1 MNKMSSEA
9 RNKKIIKTSII
20 GIIANFILAIF
31 KVVVGFLSGSIA
43 IILDAVNNLSDT
55 LSSIVTIAGV
65 KFAHRAPDK
74 NHPLGHGR
82 FEYLGAA
89 IIATVISY
97 IGFTAIF
104 ESIGKIINP
113 NEVNYTFITFLVVSV
128 SVIIKILLGRYYK
141 KIAKQVDSDSL
152 KNSGFDAMMDALI
165 SAATIVAGFIYVI
178 WGISIEAYLAT
189 LISVFIIYSGFK
201 MLRESFSVILG
212 ERVDSDLSRRIK
224 QAICEIDGVYGAY
237 DLLIHDYGT
246 GRSYASVNIDVLD
259 TLSVV
264 EVDDIS
270 REVRRLVGQ
279 RFHIYVSSVGI
290 FPINTKDKHTVEV
303 RNNIKAM
310 MLMNDHIRQ
319 IHGFRIDE
327 KAKEITFDVVID
339 FSVKDQNAL
348 RRRIIKEL
356 KRVYPDYHFVIS
368 IDLDFSD

>member
-1 MNKMSSEA
+1 MNKMSSET

-55 LSSIVTIAGV
+55 LSSIVTIVGV
-65 KFAHRAPDK
+65 KFANRAPDK

-113 NEVNYTFITFLVVSV
+113 NEVNYTFVTFLVVSV

-141 KIAKQVDSDSL
+141 KVAKQVDSDSL

-165 SAATIVAGFIYVI
+165 SAATIVAGLIYVI

-189 LISVFIIYSGFK
+189 LISVFIIYSGFR

-237 DLLIHDYGT
+237 DLLIHDYGA

-270 REVRRLVGQ
+270 REVRHLVGQ
-279 RFHIYVSSVGI
+279 RFRIYVSSVGI

>member
-20 GIIANFILAIF
+20 GIIANFILVIF

-65 KFAHRAPDK
+65 KFANRAPDK

-82 FEYLGAA
+82 FEYLGTAM
-89 IIATVISY
+89 IATVISY

-128 SVIIKILLGRYYK
+128 SVIIKILIGRYYK

-165 SAATIVAGFIYVI
+165 SAATIVAGLIYVI

-189 LISVFIIYSGFK
+189 LISVFIIYSGFR

-279 RFHIYVSSVGI
+279 RFRIYVSSVGI

>member
-9 RNKKIIKTSII
+9 RNRKIIKTSII
-20 GIIANFILAIF
+20 GIIANFILVIF
-31 KVVVGFLSGSIA
+31 KVAVGFLSGSIA

-65 KFAHRAPDK
+65 KFANRAPDK

-82 FEYLGAA
+82 FEYLGTAM
-89 IIATVISY
+89 IATVISY

-128 SVIIKILLGRYYK
+128 SVIIKILIGHYYK

-165 SAATIVAGFIYVI
+165 SAATIVAGLIYVI

-189 LISVFIIYSGFK
+189 LISVFIIYSGFR

-270 REVRRLVGQ
+270 REVRHLVGQ
-279 RFHIYVSSVGI
+279 RFRIYVSSVGI

>member
-1 MNKMSSEA
+1 MNKMSFEA

-55 LSSIVTIAGV
+55 LSSIVTIVGV
-65 KFAHRAPDK
+65 KFANRAPDK

-128 SVIIKILLGRYYK
+128 SVIIKILLGCYYK

-189 LISVFIIYSGFK
+189 LISVFIIYSGFR

-279 RFHIYVSSVGI
+279 RFRIYVSSVGI

>member
-1 MNKMSSEA
+1 MNKMSSET

-65 KFAHRAPDK
+65 KFANRAPDK

-128 SVIIKILLGRYYK
+128 SVIIKILIGRYYK

-189 LISVFIIYSGFK
+189 LISVFIIYSGFR

-279 RFHIYVSSVGI
+279 RFRIYVSSVGI

-339 FSVKDQNAL
+339 FSVEDQNAL

>member
-1 MNKMSSEA
+1 MNKMSSET

-55 LSSIVTIAGV
+55 LSSIVTIVGV
-65 KFAHRAPDK
+65 KFANRAPDK

-128 SVIIKILLGRYYK
+128 SVIIKILLGCYYK

-189 LISVFIIYSGFK
+189 LISVFIIYSGFR

-279 RFHIYVSSVGI
+279 RFRIYVSSVGI
-290 FPINTKDKHTVEV
+290 FPINTKDKYTVEV

>member
-1 MNKMSSEA
+1 MNKMSSET

-55 LSSIVTIAGV
+55 LSSIVTIVGV
-65 KFAHRAPDK
+65 KFANRAPDK
-74 NHPLGHGR
+74 NHPLAHGR

-128 SVIIKILLGRYYK
+128 SVIIKILLGCYYK

-189 LISVFIIYSGFK
+189 LISVFIIYSGFR

-279 RFHIYVSSVGI
+279 RFRIYVSSVGI

>member
-1 MNKMSSEA
+1 MNKMSFEA

-65 KFAHRAPDK
+65 KFANRAPDK

-128 SVIIKILLGRYYK
+128 SVIIKILLGCYYK

-189 LISVFIIYSGFK
+189 LISVFIIYSGFR

-270 REVRRLVGQ
+270 REVRHLVGQ
-279 RFHIYVSSVGI
+279 RFRIYVSSVGI

>member
-1 MNKMSSEA
+1 MNKMSSET

-55 LSSIVTIAGV
+55 LSSIVTIVGV
-65 KFAHRAPDK
+65 KFANRAPDK

-128 SVIIKILLGRYYK
+128 SVIIKILLGCYYK

-279 RFHIYVSSVGI
+279 RFRIYVSSVGI

>member
-1 MNKMSSEA
+1 MNKMSFEA

-65 KFAHRAPDK
+65 KFANRAPDK

-189 LISVFIIYSGFK
+189 LISVFIIYSGFR

-270 REVRRLVGQ
+270 REVRHLVGQ
-279 RFHIYVSSVGI
+279 RFRIYVSSVGI

-303 RNNIKAM
+303 RNNIKSM

-339 FSVKDQNAL
+339 FSVEDQNAL

>member
-1 MNKMSSEA
+1 MNKMSSET

-65 KFAHRAPDK
+65 KFANRAPDK

-82 FEYLGAA
+82 FEYLGTA

-128 SVIIKILLGRYYK
+128 SVIIKILLGCYYK

-165 SAATIVAGFIYVI
+165 SAATIVAGLIYVI

-189 LISVFIIYSGFK
+189 LISVFIIYSGFR

-270 REVRRLVGQ
+270 REVRHLVGQ
-279 RFHIYVSSVGI
+279 RFRIYVSSVGI

-356 KRVYPDYHFVIS
+356 KRVYSDYHFVIS

>member
-65 KFAHRAPDK
+65 KFANRAPDK

-128 SVIIKILLGRYYK
+128 SVIIKILLGCYYK

-165 SAATIVAGFIYVI
+165 SSATIVAGLIYVI

-189 LISVFIIYSGFK
+189 LISVFIIYSGFR

-279 RFHIYVSSVGI
+279 RFRIYVSSVGI

>member
-1 MNKMSSEA
+1 MNKMSFEA

-65 KFAHRAPDK
+65 KFANRAPDK

-128 SVIIKILLGRYYK
+128 SVIIKILLGCYYK

-189 LISVFIIYSGFK
+189 LISVFIIYSGFR

-279 RFHIYVSSVGI
+279 RFRIYVSSVGI

>member
-1 MNKMSSEA
+1 MNKMSFEA

-65 KFAHRAPDK
+65 KFANRAPDK

-128 SVIIKILLGRYYK
+128 SVIIKILLGCYYK

-189 LISVFIIYSGFK
+189 LISVFIIYSGFR

-279 RFHIYVSSVGI
+279 RFRIYVSSVGI

-319 IHGFRIDE
+319 IHGFRVDE

>member
-20 GIIANFILAIF
+20 GIIANFILVIF
-31 KVVVGFLSGSIA
+31 KVAVGFLSGSIA

-65 KFAHRAPDK
+65 KFANRAPDK

-82 FEYLGAA
+82 FEYLGTAM
-89 IIATVISY
+89 IATVISY

-128 SVIIKILLGRYYK
+128 SVIIKILIGHYYK

-165 SAATIVAGFIYVI
+165 SAATIVAGLIYVI

-189 LISVFIIYSGFK
+189 LISVFIIYSGFR

-279 RFHIYVSSVGI
+279 RFRIYVSSVGI

-303 RNNIKAM
+303 RNNIKSM

-339 FSVKDQNAL
+339 FSVKDQDAL

>member
-1 MNKMSSEA
+1 MNKMSSET

-20 GIIANFILAIF
+20 GIIANFILVIF
-31 KVVVGFLSGSIA
+31 KVAVGFLSGSIA

-55 LSSIVTIAGV
+55 LSSIVTIVGV
-65 KFAHRAPDK
+65 KFANRAPDK

-128 SVIIKILLGRYYK
+128 SVIIKILLGCYYK

-189 LISVFIIYSGFK
+189 LISVFIIYSGFR

-279 RFHIYVSSVGI
+279 RFRIYVSSVGI

>member
-1 MNKMSSEA
+1 MNKMSSET

-65 KFAHRAPDK
+65 KFANRAPDK

-82 FEYLGAA
+82 FEYLGTA

-165 SAATIVAGFIYVI
+165 SAATIVAGLIYVI

-189 LISVFIIYSGFK
+189 LISVFIIYSGFR

-270 REVRRLVGQ
+270 REVRHLVGQ
-279 RFHIYVSSVGI
+279 RFRIYVSSVGI

>member
-1 MNKMSSEA
+1 MNKMSSET

-65 KFAHRAPDK
+65 KFANRAPDK

-128 SVIIKILLGRYYK
+128 SVIIKILLGCYYK

-165 SAATIVAGFIYVI
+165 SAATIVAGLIYVI

-189 LISVFIIYSGFK
+189 LISVFIIYSGFR

-270 REVRRLVGQ
+270 REVRHLVGQ
-279 RFHIYVSSVGI
+279 RFRIYVSSVGI

-303 RNNIKAM
+303 RNNIKSM

>member
-31 KVVVGFLSGSIA
+31 KVAVGFLSGSIA

-65 KFAHRAPDK
+65 KFANRAPDK

-165 SAATIVAGFIYVI
+165 SSATIVAGLIYVI

-279 RFHIYVSSVGI
+279 RFRIYVSSVGI

>member
-1 MNKMSSEA
+1 MNKMSFEA

-65 KFAHRAPDK
+65 KFANRAPDK

-128 SVIIKILLGRYYK
+128 SVIIKILLGCYYK

-189 LISVFIIYSGFK
+189 LISVFIIYSGFR

-264 EVDDIS
+264 EVDDVS

>member
-1 MNKMSSEA
+1 MNRMSSET
-9 RNKKIIKTSII
+9 RNRKIIKTSII

-65 KFAHRAPDK
+65 KFANRAPDK

-82 FEYLGAA
+82 FEYLGTA

-128 SVIIKILLGRYYK
+128 SVIIKVLLGRYYK

-165 SAATIVAGFIYVI
+165 SAATIVAGLIYVI

-189 LISVFIIYSGFK
+189 LISVFIIYSGFR

-270 REVRRLVGQ
+270 REVRHLVGQ
-279 RFHIYVSSVGI
+279 RFRIYVSSVGI

>member
-1 MNKMSSEA
+1 MNKMSFEA

-20 GIIANFILAIF
+20 GIIANFILVIF
-31 KVVVGFLSGSIA
+31 KVAVGFLSGSIA

-65 KFAHRAPDK
+65 KFANRAPDK

-82 FEYLGAA
+82 FEYLGTAM
-89 IIATVISY
+89 IATVISY

-128 SVIIKILLGRYYK
+128 SVIIKILIGRYYK

-165 SAATIVAGFIYVI
+165 SAATIVAGLIYVI

-279 RFHIYVSSVGI
+279 RFRIYVSSVGI

>member
-20 GIIANFILAIF
+20 GIIANFILVIF
-31 KVVVGFLSGSIA
+31 KVAVGFLSGSIA

-65 KFAHRAPDK
+65 KFANRAPDK

-128 SVIIKILLGRYYK
+128 SVIIKILLGCYYK

-189 LISVFIIYSGFK
+189 LISVFIIYSGFR

-279 RFHIYVSSVGI
+279 RFRIYISSVGI

>member
-20 GIIANFILAIF
+20 GIIANFILVIF
-31 KVVVGFLSGSIA
+31 KVAVGFLSGSIA

-65 KFAHRAPDK
+65 KFANRAPDK

-82 FEYLGAA
+82 FEYLGTAM
-89 IIATVISY
+89 IATVISY

-128 SVIIKILLGRYYK
+128 SVIIKILIGRYYK

-165 SAATIVAGFIYVI
+165 SAATIVAGLIYVI

-189 LISVFIIYSGFK
+189 LISVFIIYSGFR

-303 RNNIKAM
+303 RNNIKSM

-339 FSVKDQNAL
+339 FSVEDQNAL

>member
-1 MNKMSSEA
+1 MNKMSFEA

-65 KFAHRAPDK
+65 KFANRAPDK

-165 SAATIVAGFIYVI
+165 SAATIVAGLIYVI

-189 LISVFIIYSGFK
+189 LISVFIIYSGFR

-270 REVRRLVGQ
+270 REVRHLVGQ
-279 RFHIYVSSVGI
+279 RFRIYVSSVGI

-303 RNNIKAM
+303 RNNIKSM

-339 FSVKDQNAL
+339 FSVEDQNAL

>member
-1 MNKMSSEA
+1 MNKMSFEA

-55 LSSIVTIAGV
+55 LSSIVTIVGV
-65 KFAHRAPDK
+65 KFANRAPDK

-128 SVIIKILLGRYYK
+128 SVIIKILLGCYYK

-279 RFHIYVSSVGI
+279 RFRIYVSSVGI

>member
-1 MNKMSSEA
+1 MNKMSSET

-65 KFAHRAPDK
+65 KFANRAPDK

-128 SVIIKILLGRYYK
+128 SVIIKILLGCYYK

-165 SAATIVAGFIYVI
+165 SAATIIAGFIYVI

-279 RFHIYVSSVGI
+279 RFRIYVSSVGI

>member
-1 MNKMSSEA
+1 MNKMSSET

-55 LSSIVTIAGV
+55 LSSIVTIVGV
-65 KFAHRAPDK
+65 KFANRAPDK

-141 KIAKQVDSDSL
+141 KVAKQVDSDSL

-189 LISVFIIYSGFK
+189 LISVFIIYSGFR

-270 REVRRLVGQ
+270 REVRHLVGQ
-279 RFHIYVSSVGI
+279 RFRIYVSSVGI

>member
-1 MNKMSSEA
+1 MNKMSSET

-65 KFAHRAPDK
+65 KFANRAPDK

-128 SVIIKILLGRYYK
+128 SVIIKILLGCYYK

-270 REVRRLVGQ
+270 REVRHLVGQ
-279 RFHIYVSSVGI
+279 RFRIYVSSVGI

>member
-1 MNKMSSEA
+1 MNKMSSET

-65 KFAHRAPDK
+65 KFANRAPDK

-279 RFHIYVSSVGI
+279 RFRIYVSSVGI

-339 FSVKDQNAL
+339 FSVEDQNAL

>member
-1 MNKMSSEA
+1 MNKMSFEA

-55 LSSIVTIAGV
+55 LSSIVTIIGV
-65 KFAHRAPDK
+65 KFANRAPDK

-128 SVIIKILLGRYYK
+128 SVIIKILLGCYYK

-189 LISVFIIYSGFK
+189 LISVFIIYSGFR

-279 RFHIYVSSVGI
+279 RFRIYVSSVGI

>member
-20 GIIANFILAIF
+20 GIIANFILVIF
-31 KVVVGFLSGSIA
+31 KVAVGFLSGSIA

-65 KFAHRAPDK
+65 KFANRAPDK

-128 SVIIKILLGRYYK
+128 SVIIKILIGRYYK

-189 LISVFIIYSGFK
+189 LISVFIIYSGFR

-270 REVRRLVGQ
+270 REVRHLVGQ
-279 RFHIYVSSVGI
+279 RFRIYVSSVGI

-303 RNNIKAM
+303 RNNIKSM

-339 FSVKDQNAL
+339 FSVEDQNAL

>member
-1 MNKMSSEA
+1 MNKMSFEA

-65 KFAHRAPDK
+65 KFANRAPDK

-82 FEYLGAA
+82 FEYLGTAM
-89 IIATVISY
+89 IATVISY

-128 SVIIKILLGRYYK
+128 SVIIKILIGRYYK

-165 SAATIVAGFIYVI
+165 SAATIIAGFIYVI

-189 LISVFIIYSGFK
+189 FISVFIIYSGFR

-270 REVRRLVGQ
+270 REVRHLVGQ
-279 RFHIYVSSVGI
+279 RFRIYVSSVGI

>member
-20 GIIANFILAIF
+20 GIIANFILVIF
-31 KVVVGFLSGSIA
+31 KVAVGFLSGSIA

-65 KFAHRAPDK
+65 KFANRAPDK

-82 FEYLGAA
+82 FEYLGTAM
-89 IIATVISY
+89 IATVISY

-128 SVIIKILLGRYYK
+128 SVIIKILIGRYYK

-165 SAATIVAGFIYVI
+165 SAATIVAGLIYVI

-189 LISVFIIYSGFK
+189 LISVFIIYSGFR

-279 RFHIYVSSVGI
+279 RFRIYVSSVGI

-303 RNNIKAM
+303 RNNIKSM

-339 FSVKDQNAL
+339 FSVEDQNAL

>member
-1 MNKMSSEA
+1 MNKMSSET

-55 LSSIVTIAGV
+55 LSSIVTIVGV
-65 KFAHRAPDK
+65 KFANRAPDK

-128 SVIIKILLGRYYK
+128 SVIIKILLGCYYK

-189 LISVFIIYSGFK
+189 LISVFIIYSGFR

-327 KAKEITFDVVID
+327 KTKEITFDVVID

>member
-20 GIIANFILAIF
+20 GIIANFILVIF
-31 KVVVGFLSGSIA
+31 KVAVGFLSGSIA

-65 KFAHRAPDK
+65 KFANRAPDK

-82 FEYLGAA
+82 FEYLGTAM
-89 IIATVISY
+89 IATVISY

-128 SVIIKILLGRYYK
+128 SVIIKILIGRYYK

-165 SAATIVAGFIYVI
+165 SAATIVAGLIYVI

-189 LISVFIIYSGFK
+189 LISVFIIYSGFR

-279 RFHIYVSSVGI
+279 RFRIYVSSVGI

-339 FSVKDQNAL
+339 FSVEDQNAL

>member
-1 MNKMSSEA
+1 MNKMSSET

-65 KFAHRAPDK
+65 KFANRAPDK

-165 SAATIVAGFIYVI
+165 SAATIVAGLIYVI

-189 LISVFIIYSGFK
+189 LISVFIIYSGFR

-270 REVRRLVGQ
+270 REVRHLVGQ
-279 RFHIYVSSVGI
+279 RFRIYVSSVGI

>member
-9 RNKKIIKTSII
+9 RNRKIIKTSII
-20 GIIANFILAIF
+20 GIIATFILVIF
-31 KVVVGFLSGSIA
+31 IVAVGFLSGSIA

-65 KFAHRAPDK
+65 KFANRAPDK

-82 FEYLGAA
+82 FEYLGTAM
-89 IIATVISY
+89 IATVISY

-104 ESIGKIINP
+104 ESIEKIINP

-128 SVIIKILLGRYYK
+128 SVIIKILIGRYYK

-189 LISVFIIYSGFK
+189 LISVFIIYSGFR

-270 REVRRLVGQ
+270 REVRHLVGQ
-279 RFHIYVSSVGI
+279 RFRIYVSSVGI

-339 FSVKDQNAL
+339 FSVEDQNAL